1 MDTKEL
7 NNEQI
12 SAFVDGELSD
22 AQADAMLAQLR
33 TPAGMAAWDAYHLI
47 GDVARSDEMA
57 VPISGD
63 FLSKFSARLEAEP
76 TVIAPAPVTRPADDS
91 RAAEVQRKVANGT
104 WARRF
109 ALPALMLSVMAA
121 IAFTMQPQA
130 PAVVASAAPP
140 NPASPANAAGANAV
154 ADAKQGQGA
163 ASAPTTLARDGDVVR
178 DTRIDQFLGAHQRFS
193 SQQSTE
199 QFGRTAAFHNE
210 ADK

>member
-12 SAFVDGELSD
+12 SAFLDGELSD
-22 AQADAMLAQLR
+22 AQADAILAQLR

-47 GDVARSDEMA
+47 GDAARSDETAM
-57 VPISGD
+57 PMSDD
-63 FLSKFSARLEAEP
+63 FMRKFSARLEAEP
-76 TVIAPAPVTRPADDS
+76 TVIAPAVRPADDS

-130 PAVVASAAPP
+130 PAVVASATPS
-140 NPASPANAAGANAV
+140 NPATPAPASATAV

-163 ASAPTTLARDGDVVR
+163 APTTLARDGDVVR
-178 DTRIDQFLGAHQRFS
+178 DTRIDQFLGSHQRFS

>member
-12 SAFVDGELSD
+12 SAFLDGELSD
-22 AQADAMLAQLR
+22 AQADAILAQLR

-47 GDVARSDEMA
+47 GDAARSDETAM
-57 VPISGD
+57 PMSDD
-63 FLSKFSARLEAEP
+63 FMRKFSARLEAEP
-76 TVIAPAPVTRPADDS
+76 TVIAPVVRPADDS

-130 PAVVASAAPP
+130 PAVVASATPS
-140 NPASPANAAGANAV
+140 NPATPATAATSATAV
-154 ADAKQGQGA
+154 AEAKPGLGQGL
-163 ASAPTTLARDGDVVR
+163 APTTLARDGDVVR
-178 DTRIDQFLGAHQRFS
+178 DTRIDQFLGSHQRFS